1 MSPPP
6 SQCAASRN
14 TNGGFVLVAVLWMV
28 AALAT
33 LASIYSVYATNA
45 AAGVRV
51 GDDRLQAELSIRAG
65 VELAAYQ
72 LLAFPEPAQPTHG
85 HFAVAVGRNRVA
97 VAYRTETARI
107 DLNAAPKA
115 LLVGLFR
122 AVGAGDSA
130 AQSYAER
137 VVGWRTKV
145 DPNAD
150 NPEERVYASAGLAY
164 RPRQAPF
171 EDTLELALV
180 FGLPQPIVE
189 RVLPLVT
196 VFSGQARVDVASS
209 DPMTLAALPGMPPD
223 VLHAAL
229 KAREKTPDDGRALLS
244 LLGPARDHA
253 TADPSK
259 SMRATIHVDLDDGR
273 RIAAEVV
280 FRLRDG
286 GDEPF
291 DILYWRDDIDGPWQA
306 S

>member
-1 MSPPP
+1 MSALRP
-6 SQCAASRN
+6 QCGASRT

-33 LASIYSVYATNA
+33 LASIYSIYATNA
-45 AAGVRV
+45 AAEARV
-51 GDDRLQAELSIRAG
+51 GDDRLQAEQSIRAG

-72 LLAFPEPAQPTHG
+72 LLAVQAPERPTHG

-107 DLNAAPKA
+107 DLNAAPKE

-122 AVGAGDSA
+122 AVGAGNSA
-130 AQSYAER
+130 AQAYAER

-150 NPEERVYASAGLAY
+150 NPEQRVYASAGLAY

-180 FGLPQPIVE
+180 FGLPRPIVE
-189 RVLPLVT
+189 RAQPLVT
-196 VFSGQARVDVASS
+196 VFSGRPSVDVANS
-209 DPMTLAALPGMPPD
+209 DPMTLAALPGMTPD
-223 VLHAAL
+223 VLQAVL

-259 SMRATIHVDLDDGR
+259 SMRASIHVDLDDGR

-280 FRLRDG
+280 FQLRDR
-286 GDEPF
+286 GDVPF